1 MPEAETPGECG
12 PRTSWI
18 TATSPWDTPPQPE
31 PQPEMEPDPDWVTN
45 WGKPQAQ
52 DADDR
57 AVVRADQEPAARPA
71 MSRRVSFRRL
81 INIGAGAAPAA

>member
-45 WGKPQAQ
+45 WGKPDAQ
-52 DADDR
+52 GADD
-57 AVVRADQEPAARPA
+57 AEAEPEPEPQPEPEPEVKWRCFLDL
-71 MSRRVSFRRL
+71 SRCPSR
-81 INIGAGAAPAA
+81 